1 MRKKLLFVIGGIIL
15 AVGIVLG
22 GIKLYRIQ
30 DRNQCGI
37 LLAFDDYNADNWEG
51 YFDLFDEYGVKATFF
66 ICANEPT
73 DFCYDAMER
82 GHEIAFHTA
91 GHQELTALSE
101 EEVYQQAID
110 PIEVFRDGGIELS
123 TFAYP
128 KGSRNEELD
137 EKLLGHYKV
146 LRGAYFLQITDKHQ
160 FREGYVE
167 SLSLDNG
174 NYSSQEQYEA
184 QIDDILANLKA
195 GKGRVVSL
203 YSHAIGAGDWSIT
216 EDRLLYLLRKA
227 KEMGLRFY
235 TFQELQNW

>member
-73 DFCYDAMER
+73 DFCYDALER

-137 EKLLGHYKV
+137 EKLLGIKRFCVGRISYR
-146 LRGAYFLQITDKHQ
+146 LPTSTSSRRDMWNPCLWIMGTTARRNSMRRRLMISWRISR
-160 FREGYVE
+160 RE
-167 SLSLDNG
+167 
-174 NYSSQEQYEA
+174 
-184 QIDDILANLKA
+184 
-195 GKGRVVSL
+195 
-203 YSHAIGAGDWSIT
+203 
-216 EDRLLYLLRKA
+216 
-227 KEMGLRFY
+227 KEEWCRCTPMP
-235 TFQELQNW
+235 